1 MVREA
6 YRQAFGRQ
14 HTATYGRPAGWL
26 LLTSAIEKVF
36 FPAALLIMMLVG
48 NWEAFWVT
56 LAFESLVGMIALVTV
71 TKGQR
76 VQYFFKGL
84 AVVPVRYAL
93 LASEVVTLGR
103 FAIDLWVT
111 RNRKWRK

>member
-1 MVREA
+1 M
-6 YRQAFGRQ
+6 
-14 HTATYGRPAGWL
+14 
-26 LLTSAIEKVF
+26 TSAIEKVF
-36 FPAALLIMMLVG
+36 FPTVLLSMMLVG

-56 LAFESLVGMIALVTV
+56 IAAETAIALTALVIV

-76 VQYFFKGL
+76 VEYFFKGL
-84 AVVPVRYAL
+84 AVVPIRYGL
-93 LASEVVTLGR
+93 LASELVTLGR